1 MKKTKKNSKNIDRK
15 KNSFEMLLQDS
26 VFHYFAK
33 KLLASCVTK
42 TKMLRVKHAKIWG
55 KKKIKQ

>member
-1 MKKTKKNSKNIDRK
+1 
-15 KNSFEMLLQDS
+15 MLLQDS
-26 VFHYFAK
+26 VLHYFAK
-33 KLLASCVTK
+33 RLFASCVTK